1 MIIVTPRCGYSLICR
16 PISSFIGYDK
26 ELDCRVLFIA
36 LVDSKAT
43 NIKSY
48 KPVTTFSRSFNT
60 TGFYTGRE
68 VKMMFILAGKR
79 EAPVSFRLIK
89 NIDTEA
95 FVSQSA
101 VIGVY
106 GEGFDHIK
114 VE

>member
-1 MIIVTPRCGYSLICR
+1 
-16 PISSFIGYDK
+16 
-26 ELDCRVLFIA
+26 
-36 LVDSKAT
+36 
-43 NIKSY
+43 
-48 KPVTTFSRSFNT
+48 
-60 TGFYTGRE
+60 
-68 VKMMFILAGKR
+68 MMFILAGKR